1 MKTLWNSDNRRELR
15 ERLDRMTPQSAPRW
29 GRMTAPQMIVHLSD
43 AYRMAM
49 GDLPCKPKKGPVRFF
64 PLKQLVIYW
73 LPFPKNVNTAPELV
87 SRAPG
92 DWTTDLAELHTV
104 MDRIASGGPASC
116 TAVHPAFGKVSSK
129 GWGVLCYKH
138 ADHHLRQFGL

>member
-1 MKTLWNSDNRRELR
+1 MKTLWNSDDHRELR
-15 ERLDRMTPQSAPRW
+15 ERLERITPQSAALW

-49 GDLPCKPKKGPVRFF
+49 GDLPCKPKKLPLRFF

-73 LPFPKNVNTAPELV
+73 LPFPKNAPTAPELV
-87 SRAPG
+87 SRAPA
-92 DWTTDLAELHTV
+92 DWTAEVAELRTL
-104 MDRIASGGPASC
+104 MDRIASRGPSSC
-116 TAVHPAFGKVSSK
+116 SAEHPAFGKVSGK

-138 ADHHLRQFGL
+138 ADHHLRQFGV